1 MLFLYAMYICVV
13 GSNTRL
19 CRYFQVEIEFF
30 SLNRS
35 KCNLVITGKAVGNV
49 FLWF

>member
-1 MLFLYAMYICVV
+1 MIV
-13 GSNTRL
+13 GSNTKL

-35 KCNLVITGKAVGNV
+35 KCNLVITGKAAGDY
-49 FLWF
+49 FYGFKRT